1 MAFGTL
7 WRLRFCDRLAGAVPS
22 LLRRNLGSETL
33 PSLQRRSERLHDL
46 LRRMRRGRVES
57 FWSGG
62 RTYQLPLSST
72 TEIRRQA
79 SQDEIEYLNGFFDGD
94 GCVSMEKRTGHLR
107 LQISQSIHQ
116 ASILL
121 RFRDMIGGG
130 VYHERDATGVA
141 SASLR
146 WQAHGCAVTF
156 AATALST
163 APSMKQ
169 AQLQIAAQGP
179 VCTMRRTEVHRK
191 LKALKHASFRP
202 AAWLPCSWSYFAG
215 FFDAEGSIGVHPL
228 HASLALTIS
237 QANPYILHCLAA
249 FLHDQGMDHWIVR
262 ENGKDSSLCCT
273 HFGTAKASLQLL
285 LDHGLFVKEVQA
297 KLALEMATANSS
309 EVRLRLFAMK
319 GNQQRYNR
327 LDDAGVDRAKEI
339 ERLRAKLRSD
349 AGRQGGG
356 QVESSLRGLRALQE
370 EHAVHKL
377 ASKCREL
384 RKQARAV
391 LREGAVVISRE
402 AVAATNVEPCE
413 GRRLCSVKL
422 WFFAFSHLTLNS

>member
-7 WRLRFCDRLAGAVPS
+7 WRLRFCDRLAGAGPS

-94 GCVSMEKRTGHLR
+94 GCVSMDKRTGHLC

-130 VYHERDATGVA
+130 VYRERDATGVA

-146 WQAHGCAVTF
+146 WQARGCAVTF

-163 APSMKQ
+163 SPSMKQ

-215 FFDAEGSIGVHPL
+215 FFDAEGSIVVHPFQT
-228 HASLALTIS
+228 SLALSIV
-237 QANPYILHCLAA
+237 QINPYILHCLAV

-262 ENGKDSSLCCT
+262 KHCKSSSLRCT
-273 HFGTAKASLQLL
+273 HLVTAKASLQLL
-285 LDHGLFVKEVQA
+285 LDHGLAVKESQA
-297 KLALEMATANSS
+297 RIALELANTNRS
-309 EVRLRLFAMK
+309 EVRRRLFAMN
-319 GNQQRYNR
+319 GNQKRYNR
-327 LDDAGVDRAKEI
+327 LDNAGADRAKMI
-339 ERLRAKLRSD
+339 KRLQTTLRSA
-349 AGRQGGG
+349 AGRQDRV
-356 QVESSLRGLRALQE
+356 QVETHIQVLQNQ
-370 EHAVHKL
+370 HAVHKL
-377 ASKCREL
+377 ASKCQEL
-384 RKQARAV
+384 RNQARTL

-402 AVAATNVEPCE
+402 AAVATSA
-413 GRRLCSVKL
+413 GL
-422 WFFAFSHLTLNS
+422 